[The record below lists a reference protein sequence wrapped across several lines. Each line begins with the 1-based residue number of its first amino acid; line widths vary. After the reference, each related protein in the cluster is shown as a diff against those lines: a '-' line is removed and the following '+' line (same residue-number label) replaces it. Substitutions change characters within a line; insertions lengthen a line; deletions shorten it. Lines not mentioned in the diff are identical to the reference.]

1 MKTDKTGCHSESDLP
16 TRIMSDSPPPPPL
29 SRLAPAALFLD
40 FDGTLVEL
48 AETPGGIAV
57 PNGLKPLLDRLAG
70 RLGGR
75 LAIVSGRAIDDL
87 QDHLGGSAIVLS
99 GSHGAELR
107 YADGRRVP
115 VLVPPGLAAARE
127 EVRRFT
133 AETSGLLVEDKP
145 TGLALHYRLAPDRE
159 PEVAAFLELLASRSG
174 LALQRGKMV
183 AELRP
188 AGSDKGAAVRRLMA
202 EPPFAG
208 ARPVFVGD
216 DLTDEHAFAAAA
228 ALGGEGVLVGPARA
242 TAARWRLDGVAE
254 VTGWMEAAARG

>member
-1 MKTDKTGCHSESDLP
+1 
-16 TRIMSDSPPPPPL
+16 MSDSPPPAL

-48 AETPGGIAV
+48 ADAPGAIAV
-57 PNGLKPLLDRLAG
+57 PSGLKPLLDRLAE
-70 RLGGR
+70 RLEGR

-87 QDHLGGSAIVLS
+87 QGHLGASAALLS
-99 GSHGAELR
+99 GSHGAELL

-115 VLVPPGLAAARE
+115 VSAPPGLASARE
-127 EVRRFT
+127 AVRRF
-133 AETSGLLVEDKP
+133 AAGADGLLVEDKP
-145 TGLALHYRLAPDRE
+145 AGIALHYRLAPERE
-159 PEVAAFLELLASRSG
+159 EAVGEFIEALAERSG

-188 AGSDKGAAVRRLMA
+188 VGTDKGAALRRLMA

-216 DLTDEHAFAAAA
+216 DLTDEHAFEAAA
-228 ALGGEGVLVGPARA
+228 ALGGDGVLVGPPRA
-242 TAARWRLDGVAE
+242 TAARWRLADVAA
-254 VTGWMEAAARG
+254 VTAWLEAAAHG

>member
-1 MKTDKTGCHSESDLP
+1 
-16 TRIMSDSPPPPPL
+16 MSDSPPPAL

-48 AETPGGIAV
+48 ADAPGAIAV
-57 PNGLKPLLDRLAG
+57 PSGLKPLLDRLAE
-70 RLGGR
+70 RLEGR

-87 QDHLGGSAIVLS
+87 QGHLGGSAALLS
-99 GSHGAELR
+99 GSHGAELL

-115 VLVPPGLAAARE
+115 VSVPPGLAAARE
-127 EVRRFT
+127 AVRRF
-133 AETSGLLVEDKP
+133 AAGADGLLVEDKP
-145 TGLALHYRLAPDRE
+145 AGIALHYRLAPERE
-159 PEVAAFLELLASRSG
+159 EAVGEFIEALAERSG

-188 AGSDKGAAVRRLMA
+188 VGTDKGAALRRLMA

-216 DLTDEHAFAAAA
+216 DLTDEHAFEAAA
-228 ALGGEGVLVGPARA
+228 ALGGEGVLVGPPRP
-242 TAARWRLDGVAE
+242 TAARWRLDGVEA
-254 VTGWMEAAARG
+254 VTAWLEAADRG

>member
-1 MKTDKTGCHSESDLP
+1 MVES
-16 TRIMSDSPPPPPL
+16 PPPPL

-48 AETPGGIAV
+48 ADSPAAIDV
-57 PNGLKPLLDRLAG
+57 PNGLAPLLDRLSA

-75 LAIVSGRAIDDL
+75 LAIVSGRAAHDL
-87 QDHLGGSAIVLS
+87 RGHVGAAAAVLS
-99 GSHGAELR
+99 GSHGAELH

-115 VLVPPGLAAARE
+115 VAVPPGLAAARAA
-127 EVRRFT
+127 VRRF
-133 AETSGLLVEDKP
+133 AAGDEGLLVEDKP
-145 TGLALHYRLAPDRE
+145 AGVALHYRRAPERAAEAD
-159 PEVAAFLELLASRSG
+159 AFLESLAERAG

-188 AGSDKGAAVRRLMA
+188 PGVDKGAALRRLMA

-216 DLTDEHAFAAAA
+216 DLTDEEAFLAAA
-228 ALGGEGVLVGPARA
+228 ALGGDGVLVGPARDS
-242 TAARWRLDGVAE
+242 AARWRLKGVAE
-254 VTGWMEAAARG
+254 VTDWLEAAAYG